1 MKVIIAAAG
10 TAGHI
15 NPGIAIA
22 NKIKKEIPNSKIIFI
37 GAIRGLE
44 NDLVPRAGYELKTIE
59 AYGIQKR
66 INITN
71 IKNFLK
77 TIKGF
82 SEAKEIIKEEKPD
95 LVIGTGGYICG
106 AVLTAAAKQN
116 IPTMLHESN
125 AYPGLAV
132 RMLAKRTTTIM
143 VGFKEAKEKLT
154 KAKRVVLTG
163 TPTKISNTRIDKDKV
178 KKDLGITNDL
188 PIVLIF
194 GGSQGAKAINDIVL
208 QIIKN
213 KLNKNYQIIWAP
225 GKNQYEII
233 KSELLKEN
241 IDINNVKNAKIIPYI
256 YNMQEMMAISD
267 LIIARSGAMT
277 ITELSIMEKPA
288 IFIPLPSRNANR
300 QEDNARVLEKLNA
313 ARVILEEDLSCDKL
327 EETIEQLI
335 VDRKELEQ
343 MGKNGAEIAI
353 DNAEDKIFEE
363 IKNIFKG
370 SD

>member
-1 MKVIIAAAG
+1 
-10 TAGHI
+10 
-15 NPGIAIA
+15 
-22 NKIKKEIPNSKIIFI
+22 
-37 GAIRGLE
+37 
-44 NDLVPRAGYELKTIE
+44 
-59 AYGIQKR
+59 
-66 INITN
+66 
-71 IKNFLK
+71 
-77 TIKGF
+77 
-82 SEAKEIIKEEKPD
+82 
-95 LVIGTGGYICG
+95 
-106 AVLTAAAKQN
+106 
-116 IPTMLHESN
+116 
-125 AYPGLAV
+125 
-132 RMLAKRTTTIM
+132 MLAKRTTTIM

-335 VDRKELEQ
+335 IDRKELEQ

>member
-37 GAIRGLE
+37 GTIRGLE

>member
-37 GAIRGLE
+37 GTIRGLE

-82 SEAKEIIKEEKPD
+82 AEAKEIIKEEKPD

>member
-37 GAIRGLE
+37 GTIRGLE

-71 IKNFLK
+71 IKNFRK

-106 AVLTAAAKQN
+106 AVLTAAVKQN

-335 VDRKELEQ
+335 IDRKELEQ

>member
-37 GAIRGLE
+37 GTIRGLE

-106 AVLTAAAKQN
+106 AVLTAAVKQN

-335 VDRKELEQ
+335 IDRKELEQ

>member
-37 GAIRGLE
+37 GTIRGLE

-313 ARVILEEDLSCDKL
+313 ARVIIEEDLSCDKL

>member
-37 GAIRGLE
+37 GTIRGLE

-267 LIIARSGAMT
+267 LIIARSGAIT

-327 EETIEQLI
+327 EETIQQLI
-335 VDRKELEQ
+335 IDRKELEQ
-343 MGKNGAEIAI
+343 MGKNGAAIAI

>member
-37 GAIRGLE
+37 GTIRGLE

-106 AVLTAAAKQN
+106 AVLTAAVKQN

-256 YNMQEMMAISD
+256 YNMQQMMAISD

-335 VDRKELEQ
+335 IDRKELEQ

>member
-37 GAIRGLE
+37 GTIRGLE

-313 ARVILEEDLSCDKL
+313 ARLILEEDLSCDKL

>member
-37 GAIRGLE
+37 GTIRGLE

-288 IFIPLPSRNANR
+288 IFIPFPFATENH
-300 QEDNARVLEKLNA
+300 QEYNARVLEKLNA
-313 ARVILEEDLSCDKL
+313 ARVIIEEDLSCDKL

>member
-37 GAIRGLE
+37 GTIRGLE

-106 AVLTAAAKQN
+106 AVLTAAVKQN

-343 MGKNGAEIAI
+343 IGKNGAEIAI

>member
-37 GAIRGLE
+37 GTIRGLE

-106 AVLTAAAKQN
+106 AVLTAAVKQN

-213 KLNKNYQIIWAP
+213 ILNKNYQIIWAP

-313 ARVILEEDLSCDKL
+313 ARVIIEEDLSCDKL

>member
-37 GAIRGLE
+37 GTIRGLE

-313 ARVILEEDLSCDKL
+313 ARVMLEEDLSCDKL

>member
-37 GAIRGLE
+37 GTIRGLE

-106 AVLTAAAKQN
+106 AVLTAAVKQN

-313 ARVILEEDLSCDKL
+313 ARVIIEEDLSCDKL

>member
-37 GAIRGLE
+37 GTIRGLE
-44 NDLVPRAGYELKTIE
+44 NDLVPRAVYELKTIE

>member
-37 GAIRGLE
+37 GTIRGLE

-335 VDRKELEQ
+335 IDRKELEQ

>member
-37 GAIRGLE
+37 GTIRGLE

-241 IDINNVKNAKIIPYI
+241 IDINNEKNAKIIPYI

>member
-1 MKVIIAAAG
+1 MKNILFVIAM
-10 TAGHI
+10 
-15 NPGIAIA
+15 
-22 NKIKKEIPNSKIIFI
+22 KK
-37 GAIRGLE
+37 
-44 NDLVPRAGYELKTIE
+44 
-59 AYGIQKR
+59 
-66 INITN
+66 
-71 IKNFLK
+71 
-77 TIKGF
+77 
-82 SEAKEIIKEEKPD
+82 EAKELAEKLELKKVDEEYNKLEVYRDKNITLLISGIGKQLTLINLTRYLANCTKEEKPD

-335 VDRKELEQ
+335 IDRKELEQ

>member
-37 GAIRGLE
+37 GTIRGLE

-106 AVLTAAAKQN
+106 AVLTAAARQN

-335 VDRKELEQ
+335 IDRKELEQ